1 MTQPASTS
9 QAIPGVDCE
18 RLAQFLTRAAGPWT
32 PPTEAMHVSLLSGGR
47 SNLTYRIDWG
57 PLRWVL
63 RRPPLGHVLQ
73 TAHDMLREARVLTAL
88 GPTDVPVPLMIA
100 VCDDADVLGA
110 PFYVMELVDGLVLRT
125 EDDFATLNGP
135 AARTL
140 AHGFVDTLADLHKVS
155 PAEVDLASFGRPE
168 GYLERQVSRWKRQL
182 EASTCRTVAGFGEL
196 AAGLAR
202 HLPAT
207 QRHSLVHGDYRLDNA
222 IFDPDHPER
231 PNAVL
236 DWEMATLGDPLADLG
251 LFHLYW
257 IGWAGIDN
265 PIAGTPGLHPAF
277 PSWEELADRYAQR
290 SGLKLDDLDWYMAF
304 AHYKLAVI
312 LEGIHFR
319 HQQGLTVGEGFEAIG
334 AMVPQLVE
342 RGLTHLHS

>member
-1 MTQPASTS
+1 MTQPAPSHPV
-9 QAIPGVDCE
+9 PGVDRA

-32 PPTEAMHVSLLSGGR
+32 PPGDALRISLLSGGR

-63 RRPPLGHVLQ
+63 RRPPLGHVLK

-88 GPTDVPVPLMIA
+88 GPTDVPVPPMVA
-100 VCDDADVLGA
+100 VCDDEDVLGA

-125 EDDFATLNGP
+125 EEDLAALDGHT
-135 AARTL
+135 ARTL
-140 AHGFVDTLADLHKVS
+140 AHGFLDTLADLHNLS
-155 PAEVDLASFGRPE
+155 PTEVGLADFGRPE
-168 GYLERQVSRWKRQL
+168 GYLERQVNRWKRQL
-182 EASTCRTVAGFGEL
+182 EASTCRTVSGLGEL
-196 AAGLAR
+196 AEGLAR
-202 HLPAT
+202 LLPAT
-207 QRHSLVHGDYRLDNA
+207 QRHTLVHGDYRLDNA
-222 IFDPDHPER
+222 IFDPDDPAR

-265 PIAGTPGLHPAF
+265 PIAGTPGLNPAF
-277 PSWEELADRYAQR
+277 PAWEELADRYAQR
-290 SGLKLDDLDWYMAF
+290 SGLKLDDLNWYMAF

-319 HQQGLTVGEGFEAIG
+319 HQQGLTVGEGFASIG

-342 RGLTHLHS
+342 RGLTHLRS